1 MNVLEFTV
9 TGNHLEITEDAVTT
23 GGSVN
28 YDKCSFTFD
37 EEWDD
42 FEKTAVF
49 EIGKDSFR
57 VALEDD
63 ECFIPSPC
71 IEKEGLIRIGV
82 YGSDDETVIATNSV
96 AHRVE
101 EGIDDLGEWF
111 EEDYSFVLDAVSRME
126 ARVEQ
131 YIDNLSDSFENLS
144 QSLISG
150 GSVPQSQTVIEGGDC
165 PDEWYV
171 PENFD
176 CVEDI
181 QSVTG
186 AEELDDYLEYR
197 LEPLRREFPDY
208 VSREQI
214 GTDAA
219 EELPV
224 YAYSFTPENYEK
236 TILLTTCIHGYER
249 MAFFA
254 LSNFLDALCRKSEDS
269 RTLSY
274 LKNRV
279 KIIAVPAVNPYSL
292 ITGQAFN
299 ENGVDINFNFPYRWS
314 DCTKTTKG
322 VSAADQPETQNLI
335 DFVEEICSDKL
346 CAAIDFHLDT
356 DTEAGKSI
364 FYPRF
369 KDNCLSALTDF
380 VNRFNYEATSG
391 TQSKG
396 VLAASVNPTFSNYLA
411 DEYGINTCESIWH
424 YLLFGGLNSSANYVK
439 YLEYMVN
446 IVYTMAK
453 NSSFTHM
460 RAEAPFVKHI
470 AWKGGD
476 EPYGIPQKTAPEEM
490 GISNCSLSLKSPC
503 ILTMQGTVVIYAS
516 SDCTVKIRPV
526 LYQVNSPE
534 QDYDTRLYDTTFQQE
549 IELFAGTHII
559 PISSVLQAYYTSH
572 NEIPQLKY
580 CEDVRMSIAVCASA
594 ASAAQVTAFSVTL
607 TAIPSD
613 CGKPV
618 VISSPTGSASDYDSD
633 ETPVQ
638 ELIYPL
644 ESFTAFD
651 TKFSD

>member
-28 YDKCSFTFD
+28 YDRCSFTFD

-49 EIGKDSFR
+49 EIGRDSFR

-71 IEKEGLIRIGV
+71 IEKEGIIRIGV

-101 EGIDDLGEWF
+101 EGISDLGDWF
-111 EEDYSFVLDAVSRME
+111 EEDYSLVLNVISQME

-131 YIDNLSDSFENLS
+131 CIDNLSDSFESLS
-144 QSLISG
+144 QSI
-150 GSVPQSQTVIEGGDC
+150 GSAPQSQTVIEGGDC

-171 PENFD
+171 PDEFD
-176 CVEDI
+176 CIENI
-181 QSVTG
+181 QSAAG
-186 AEELDDYLEYR
+186 SESIDDYLEYR

-214 GTDAA
+214 GTDAT
-219 EELPV
+219 EEIPV

-236 TILLTTCIHGYER
+236 TVLLTSCVHGYEQ

-254 LSNFLDALCRKSEDS
+254 LSNFLDALCRNSESS

-292 ITGQAFN
+292 LAGQAHN
-299 ENGVDINFNFPYRWS
+299 SNGVDIGFNFPYKWS

-322 VSAADQPETQNLI
+322 ESAADQPETQNMI
-335 DFVEEICSDKL
+335 DFAEEIYSDRL
-346 CAAIDFHLDT
+346 CAVIDFHIDT
-356 DTEAGKSI
+356 DTESGKSI

-380 VNRFNYEATSG
+380 VNRFNHEVGSG
-391 TQSKG
+391 TLSKG
-396 VLAASVNPTFSNYLA
+396 ILAASVNPTLSNYLA
-411 DEYGINTCESIWH
+411 DEYGINACESVWH
-424 YLLFGGLNSSANYVK
+424 YLLFGGLNNSANYVK
-439 YLEYMVN
+439 YLEYTVN
-446 IVYTMAK
+446 LVYTMAK
-453 NSSFTHM
+453 NSSFTCKCG
-460 RAEAPFVKHI
+460 AAPFVKHI
-470 AWKGGD
+470 AWKCGD
-476 EPYGIPQKTAPEEM
+476 EPYNVPQKTAPEEM
-490 GISNCSLSLKSPC
+490 GISNFSLSLNSPC
-503 ILTMQGTVVIYAS
+503 ILTMQGTVVVYVS

-526 LYQVNSPE
+526 LYQVNSPG
-534 QDYDTRLYDTTFQQE
+534 QDYDTRLFDTTFQQE

-559 PISSVLQAYYTSH
+559 PVSSVLQAYYTSH
-572 NEIPQLKY
+572 NEISQLKY

-594 ASAAQVTAFSVTL
+594 ASSAQITAFSVTL
-607 TAIPSD
+607 SGIPSD

-618 VISSPTGSASDYDSD
+618 VISSPTGSASDYESD

-644 ESFTAFD
+644 ETYTAAD
-651 TKFSD
+651 AKFSD